1 MAGQHDMEARQDVG
15 MVDRSLSI
23 EEAAQ
28 HFGCSART
36 IRRRI
41 KDGSIQAFERPIPRG
56 FEWRI
61 LIEEPAKVDTEGR
74 QTSGK
79 HDRPARQEAGKHD
92 TGAETTGEAKEP
104 SSKEEPEPPVSP
116 GSNAAEPA
124 LLKALELI
132 ETLQREH
139 RQEVEKLQQ
148 ENKELYGRASFFQAK
163 LQDAQERILML
174 EAKPVEEEQP
184 AEPEKLLEESP
195 EKVSGSSWKGLLRKV
210 LSRGKA

>member
-41 KDGSIQAFERPIPRG
+41 KDGSLQAFERPIPRG

-61 LIEEPAKVDTEGR
+61 LIEQPAKVDTGGR

-79 HDRPARQEAGKHD
+79 HDRPARQESGKHD
-92 TGAETTGEAKEP
+92 TGAETPGETKEP
-104 SSKEEPEPPVSP
+104 SSKEVLEPPFSP
-116 GSNAAEPA
+116 APHVAEPG
-124 LLKALELI
+124 LLRALELI

-148 ENKELYGRASFFQAK
+148 ERMELYGRASFFQAK

-174 EAKPVEEEQP
+174 EAKPAEEEQP
-184 AEPEKLLEESP
+184 AEPEQPPEE
-195 EKVSGSSWKGLLRKV
+195 VTGSKWKGLLRKV
-210 LSRGKA
+210 LSRR